1 MLRLLGEVSA
11 DGDGRVLDL
20 GPAKQR
26 CVFAALAVDADR
38 LVPLDRLAERVWGAE
53 PPPRARSAVH
63 SYVSRLR
70 QALAGAGVALARRT
84 GGYVLETSPAGDV
97 DLRLFREL
105 AARARGGTGDAEA
118 ARLLTEAL
126 ALWRGEALAG
136 LTGDWAEAERE
147 RLGLERLAA
156 EHDLAD
162 VRLRLGHGREL
173 VPELAARAAQHPLD
187 ERVAG
192 QYLLALDQAGRG
204 TDALEHYRRVRARL
218 IDELGAEP
226 GDALQEIHRRLLAT
240 PDPAPAPAAAVPRR
254 LPVTPAPTP
263 AAVPRQLP
271 ATPASFV
278 GRDRELAELDAAGTV
293 AAIAGAGG
301 IGKTW
306 LALRWAARNAGR
318 FPDGQLFVDLRGFA
332 PDEEPMDPA
341 EAVRGFLEA
350 LGVEPRRV
358 PAAPHSRAALFRSL
372 VAGKRL
378 LLVLDNALD
387 TGQVRPLLPGGG
399 TCTVLVTSR
408 NRLPGLLARHAA
420 RHLPLDVLSGAEARA
435 LLADRLGAAR
445 VAAEAPAVDR
455 LIALCGGFPLAL
467 GLAAANAC
475 TRPGLPLAV
484 LADELADRGPAAF
497 ADDDPSAS
505 LPAVLSWSYRS
516 FAPEEVTAF
525 ALLGI
530 APGPDIGL
538 PAAAALTGL
547 SPDAAAAVLARL
559 TGASLVVED
568 AAERYR
574 MHDLVRR
581 HAADLAHELPAD
593 VRDAA
598 LRRVVDFLLHT
609 AHGADRWLA
618 PHRPAVA
625 LDPPEAEPLVLP
637 DADAALAWF
646 DTEHAC
652 LIAAQRVAV
661 AHGWHRATWHLAWA
675 LTAYQQRRGH
685 IHERL
690 AVWLAGLAAA
700 EHLGDP
706 SIATRTHRFLG
717 RAYTN
722 LQQHDKAI
730 EHLDRAVALA
740 ERHDDDLNQ
749 ARAHYELARAWE
761 QQQGDAKAVNHAKH
775 ALRLHRAIGD
785 AVWEARS
792 LNQVGWYSARLG
804 DHEQARAHCEAAL
817 ALHRAHDDPEAEAH
831 TLDSL
836 GYIAHHADRP
846 STAIEHYE
854 QAVGLF
860 RRLGETYQEAD
871 TLAALG
877 HSYRALGRDDRA
889 RAVWREAVER
899 YEEQGRPDDAQR
911 IRQDLDRPGV
921 RPVRQ
926 RAMTV

>member
-11 DGDGRVLDL
+11 DGDGRFLDL
-20 GPAKQR
+20 GPARQR

-38 LVPLDRLAERVWGAE
+38 LVPLERLAERVWGAE
-53 PPPRARSAVH
+53 PPPRARAAVH

-70 QALAGAGVALARRT
+70 QALSGAGVSLTRRT
-84 GGYVLETSPAGDV
+84 GGHVLETSPTVDV

-105 AARARGGTGDAEA
+105 AARGRGETGDAEA

-136 LTGDWAEAERE
+136 LTGGWAETERE
-147 RLGLERLAA
+147 RLGRERLAA
-156 EHDLAD
+156 EHELAE

-173 VPELAARAAQHPLD
+173 VPELAARAAEHPLD

-204 TDALEHYRRVRARL
+204 PDALDHYRRVRARL
-218 IDELGAEP
+218 IDELGTEP
-226 GDALQEIHRRLLAT
+226 GDALQGIHRRLLAA
-240 PDPAPAPAAAVPRR
+240 PDPTPR
-254 LPVTPAPTP
+254 P
-263 AAVPRQLP
+263 AAVLRQLP

-278 GRDRELAELDAAGTV
+278 GRDRELAELDTAGAVT
-293 AAIAGAGG
+293 AIAGAGG

-332 PDEEPMDPA
+332 PDEEPLDPA
-341 EAVRGFLEA
+341 EVVRGFLED
-350 LGVEPRRV
+350 LGVEPRRM
-358 PAAPHSRAALFRSL
+358 PAATHSRAALFRSL

-378 LLVLDNALD
+378 LLMLDNALD

-408 NRLPGLLARHAA
+408 NQLPGLLARHAA
-420 RHLPLDVLSGAEARA
+420 RHLPLDALSGAEARA
-435 LLADRLGAAR
+435 LLIDRLGAAR
-445 VAAEAPAVDR
+445 VAAEMPAVDQ

-467 GLAAANAC
+467 ALTAANAC

-484 LADELADRGPAAF
+484 LADELADRGLAAL

-516 FAPEEVTAF
+516 FAPAEVTAF

-538 PAAAALTGL
+538 PAAACLTGL
-547 SPDAAAAVLARL
+547 SPGAAAAALARL

-568 AAERYR
+568 ATGRYR

-581 HAADLAHELPAD
+581 HAADLAHELPED

-598 LRRVVDFLLHT
+598 VRRVVDFLLHT
-609 AHGADRWLA
+609 AHGADQWLN
-618 PHRPAVA
+618 PHRPGVA
-625 LDPPEAEPLVLP
+625 LDPSEVEPLALP
-637 DADAALAWF
+637 DAAAALAWF

-652 LIAAQRVAV
+652 LIAAQGTTAAR
-661 AHGWHRATWHLAWA
+661 GWHRATWNLAWT
-675 LTAYQQRRGH
+675 LTTYQQRRGH
-685 IHERL
+685 IHKRL

-700 EHLGDP
+700 EHLGDR
-706 SIATRTHRFLG
+706 SIASRTHRFLG

-722 LQQHDKAI
+722 LQRHDKAI

-740 ERHDDDLNQ
+740 ERHGDDLNQ
-749 ARAHYELARAWE
+749 ARAHFELARAWE
-761 QQQGDAKAVNHAKH
+761 QQQGDAKAVKHAKH
-775 ALRLHRAIGD
+775 ALRLHRVIGD

-792 LNQVGWYSARLG
+792 LNQVGWYSARFG
-804 DHEQARAHCEAAL
+804 DYEQARAHCEAAL
-817 ALHRAHDDPEAEAH
+817 ALHRALDDPEAEAH

-836 GYIAHHADRP
+836 GYIAHHAGRP
-846 STAIEHYE
+846 ATAVEHYE
-854 QAVGLF
+854 QAVHLF
-860 RRLGETYQEAD
+860 RGLGEAYQEAD

-877 HSYRALGRDDRA
+877 NSYRALGRGDSA
-889 RAVWREAVER
+889 RSVWQQAAEQYRD
-899 YEEQGRPDDAQR
+899 QGRHDDAKR
-911 IRQDLDRPGV
+911 IRRDLAALDRSGPPE
-921 RPVRQ
+921 R
-926 RAMTV
+926 